1 MKKIR
6 EQRLAGEFR
15 KRIYEILTTKVK
27 DADITEMFGV
37 QSVEVDGDL
46 KHAKVYISVFSGS
59 AESKK
64 KTFEAIRNSAG
75 FVRRELGAAMHIR
88 AVPELHFLIDNSFE
102 YGERIDKLLEG
113 ITYGESD
120 DDK

>member
-15 KRIYEILTTKVK
+15 RLIYEILTTKVK
-27 DADITEMFGV
+27 DPEMTEMFGV

-46 KHAKVYISVFSGS
+46 KHAKVYVTVFSGS
-59 AESKK
+59 EESRK
-64 KTFEAIRNSAG
+64 KTFAAIERSAVQ
-75 FVRRELGAAMHIR
+75 VRRELGAAMHIR
-88 AVPELHFLIDNSFE
+88 AVPELKFLPDNSAE

-113 ITYGESD
+113 ITYGED